1 MEVRRT
7 AVTGYSLLGLF
18 VLVAL
23 AMLVTCVHGKDILR
37 VSDGSRM
44 DFPDILSDLRGVR
57 LVFVGELH
65 DSAEHHRMQLEVIE
79 QLHNLDVPI
88 AIGLEMFQY
97 GYQSHL
103 DRWVSGAM
111 SPAEFVETYL
121 ENWTIPWP
129 YYRDI
134 FLFARDHKIPLIG
147 LNVPPEIISQVARGG
162 FASLSPEQMK
172 KIPGASCNVN
182 EAYEDFIRRSLG
194 MHDQT
199 GKSFTRFC
207 EAQMVWDTTMAQN
220 LLDYLDKNPAVT
232 VVVLAGGGHAW
243 KYGIPEQ
250 VRRRSN
256 HSFRVILPELPGK
269 LDRGSATSAETDYL
283 WLD

>member
-1 MEVRRT
+1 MDVQRS
-7 AVTGYSLLGLF
+7 AVTGYSLLGLL
-18 VLVAL
+18 VLCVVAVL
-23 AMLVTCVHGKDILR
+23 ATCVHGKDMLR
-37 VSDGSRM
+37 VSDGARVGL
-44 DFPDILSDLRGVR
+44 PEIVSDLRGAR

-65 DSAEHHRMQLEVIE
+65 DSAEHHRMQLRVVA
-79 QLHNLDVPI
+79 QLHSLDVPI

-97 GYQSHL
+97 EYQSHL
-103 DRWVSGAM
+103 DRWVSGEM
-111 SPAEFVETYL
+111 GPEEFVETYL

-134 FLFARDHKIPLIG
+134 FLYARDHKIPLIG
-147 LNVPPEIISQVARGG
+147 LNAPPQIISQVAREG
-162 FASLSPEQMK
+162 FASLSPEQLK
-172 KIPGASCNVN
+172 KVPGASCDVSQ
-182 EAYEDFIRRSLG
+182 AYKDFIRRSLG

-220 LLDYLDKNPAVT
+220 LLDYLDLNPGVT
-232 VVVLAGGGHAW
+232 VVVLAGGGHSW

-250 VRRRSN
+250 VRRRSD
-256 HSFRVILPELPGK
+256 HAFRVILPELPGK
-269 LDRGSATSAETDYL
+269 LDRGNATFAETDYL